1 MKYEVYFMFPGLGGK
16 RFVPKSFS
24 EFSNIFSEIR
34 EDGLNYVLR
43 GFKQLTDRGTL
54 IVQGHDEA
62 ASAIH
67 ALRKYFFYV
76 EAYPEE
82 YPRSIDDV
90 SKDLFEKYYPK
101 VLCYLRRL
109 RTHIEREEYGRA
121 DVVAERASKEA
132 ALFELEIAEAGDRVS
147 EYTVE
152 QVFGDIFVSYL
163 NMRLLGSYAKKHGL
177 EKLVEKSHNSIGNLV
192 KEITDAVK
200 IIMWDMEKG

>member
-1 MKYEVYFMFPGLGGK
+1 VKYEVYFMFPGLGGK

-24 EFSNIFSEIR
+24 EFSNIFNEIR
-34 EDGLNYVLR
+34 EDGLNYVLS
-43 GFKQLTDRGTL
+43 GFKQLTEKGTL
-54 IVQGHDEA
+54 IVQDCDEA

-67 ALRKYFFYV
+67 GLRKYFFYV

-101 VLCYLRRL
+101 VLCYLKRL
-109 RTHIEREEYGRA
+109 RAHIEREEYGRA

-152 QVFGDIFVSYL
+152 QVFGDIFISYL
-163 NMRLLGSYAKKHGL
+163 NMRLLETYAKKHGL
-177 EKLVEKSHNSIGNLV
+177 EKLAEKAHNSIGNLV
-192 KEITDAVK
+192 KEITNAVK
-200 IIMWDMEKG
+200 IIMWDIEKG